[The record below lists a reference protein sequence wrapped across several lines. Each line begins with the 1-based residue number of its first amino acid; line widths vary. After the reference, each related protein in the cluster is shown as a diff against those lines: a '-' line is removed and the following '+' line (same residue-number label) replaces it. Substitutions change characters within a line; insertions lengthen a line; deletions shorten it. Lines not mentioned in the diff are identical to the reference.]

1 MGSSRNHLCLATI
14 GATETIKL
22 RYGSGT
28 SRFDLGFEKIL
39 VSSDSCSASYD
50 YGHLVEE
57 RWAGQGP
64 GGEDI
69 IRLGAP
75 GEAWRL
81 LRGASPRRERP
92 NQPPVSSVADTKE
105 DVTKDRGNPLQ
116 WVAGSVRNR
125 EWPNDVSEAY
135 TENPVGRRG
144 DCAPQSNSASSHT
157 EAGGDGVTNPE
168 ANTKGS
174 LWVRSWRAC
183 RGQRAWHAGR
193 ETPGTWET
201 PSSPSRG

>member
-1 MGSSRNHLCLATI
+1 MLKEEALVRSIWEGSYQPRQSGGTAAGRVVYKRSGYVSHAYVLI
-14 GATETIKL
+14 G
-22 RYGSGT
+22 R
-28 SRFDLGFEKIL
+28 
-39 VSSDSCSASYD
+39 
-50 YGHLVEE
+50 
-57 RWAGQGP
+57 
-64 GGEDI
+64 
-69 IRLGAP
+69 AP